1 MELLA
6 MKKVCFN
13 MFRNIDSIKKLL
25 YCLSFSICC
34 ANDFNAFP
42 KDNTANYLQPLSTAQ
57 QQTNIS
63 VQRETSLP
71 EKTPKQLSLLKQA
84 NKERNGMYVMV
95 ALNMIPTQR
104 LLNNTPSYVFSMGM
118 GVRGGVI
125 SYLDEYIGMRGYFA
139 LDFTNDNLSSIR
151 TEANAYNGTFL
162 MASLGLDIMI
172 DFFIDKN
179 YKNTL
184 GFFAG
189 IGAGAFIYFDMQ
201 TPIITPSS
209 QEVSNFKASGNVMVQ
224 GGFSALI
231 AYHHRVEIG
240 VKFLPT
246 QSLRVEQ
253 DGLVADYNPYIA
265 YSYKF

>member
-1 MELLA
+1 
-6 MKKVCFN
+6 
-13 MFRNIDSIKKLL
+13 
-25 YCLSFSICC
+25 
-34 ANDFNAFP
+34 
-42 KDNTANYLQPLSTAQ
+42 
-57 QQTNIS
+57 
-63 VQRETSLP
+63 
-71 EKTPKQLSLLKQA
+71 
-84 NKERNGMYVMV
+84 MV
-95 ALNMIPTQR
+95 
-104 LLNNTPSYVFSMGM
+104 
-118 GVRGGVI
+118 
-125 SYLDEYIGMRGYFA
+125 
-139 LDFTNDNLSSIR
+139 
-151 TEANAYNGTFL
+151 
-162 MASLGLDIMI
+162 